1 MDHLQNFS
9 AEWYRSNPCNPKGFL
24 SGVTD
29 AKFKKLNVAKS
40 RELLEAFL
48 AHSNVRLPYTE
59 VPKLKAEHVSL
70 LAAVRDGCTAPAAVP
85 AKKARACITSTG
97 IDGDDAGAGLG
108 KRKTTTGI
116 EPRDLLCN
124 KAARIA
130 VSTSLKKDVD
140 QLSELTGLVKE
151 LMERIE
157 HLNKVC
163 Q

>member
-1 MDHLQNFS
+1 M
-9 AEWYRSNPCNPKGFL
+9 
-24 SGVTD
+24 
-29 AKFKKLNVAKS
+29 
-40 RELLEAFL
+40 
-48 AHSNVRLPYTE
+48 RLPYTE

-70 LAAVRDGCTAPAAVP
+70 LAAVRDGCTTPAAVP
-85 AKKARACITSTG
+85 SKKARACITCTG

-108 KRKTTTGI
+108 KRKTTAGL

-130 VSTSLKKDVD
+130 VSTSLKKDVE

-151 LMERIE
+151 LVERIE